1 MRRRVD
7 LAQALHQAPLEK
19 EPRTRTDRRRGGATV
34 KHNSRR
40 ARIPGRSL
48 RGSRAR
54 PSRPN
59 PSENPVSNELLGLAA
74 SYPEGVVTRPASALA
89 RAKRA
94 AGRRFPRRDS

>member
-1 MRRRVD
+1 M
-7 LAQALHQAPLEK
+7 Q
-19 EPRTRTDRRRGGATV
+19 
-34 KHNSRR
+34 HNSRR
-40 ARIPGRSL
+40 ARIPGSSL

-59 PSENPVSNELLGLAA
+59 PSEKPVSNELLGLAA
-74 SYPEGVVTRPASALA
+74 SFPEGVVTRPASALG